1 MACLSR
7 SYSFKFL
14 RGCLSQTLLCPRLSF
29 VNFTEKL
36 NDNDFVGFTFYKKAY
51 KIYFFLL
58 QLLAFIMFKLVKVGK
73 YIEHKH

>member
-14 RGCLSQTLLCPRLSF
+14 RGCLSQTLLCPRYSF